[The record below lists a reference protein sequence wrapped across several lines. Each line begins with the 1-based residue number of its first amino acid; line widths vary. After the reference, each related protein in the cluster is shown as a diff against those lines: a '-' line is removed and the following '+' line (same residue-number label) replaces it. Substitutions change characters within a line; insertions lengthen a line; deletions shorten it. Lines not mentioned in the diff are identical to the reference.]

1 MGAIFRLIS
10 EKRVN
15 QKLFQLALTGLK
27 QLAGNDSYSSN
38 TNFLKNSF
46 SGEVKDLIK
55 KIRNVLVSTQ
65 QMKEHEDDPEKFSDL
80 QHTMAQSYSDSPE
93 HRKTWLQEMAR
104 RHRENGNL
112 IEAAMCY
119 AHIAA
124 LVAQILNKNKERN
137 DKN

>member
-1 MGAIFRLIS
+1 
-10 EKRVN
+10 
-15 QKLFQLALTGLK
+15 
-27 QLAGNDSYSSN
+27 
-38 TNFLKNSF
+38 
-46 SGEVKDLIK
+46 
-55 KIRNVLVSTQ
+55 
-65 QMKEHEDDPEKFSDL
+65 MKEHEDDPEKFSDL

-124 LVAQILNKNKERN
+124 LVAQILNKNKERK
-137 DKN
+137 DKIFVYKSSMSRVKNLLS

>member
-1 MGAIFRLIS
+1 
-10 EKRVN
+10 
-15 QKLFQLALTGLK
+15 
-27 QLAGNDSYSSN
+27 
-38 TNFLKNSF
+38 
-46 SGEVKDLIK
+46 
-55 KIRNVLVSTQ
+55 
-65 QMKEHEDDPEKFSDL
+65 MKEHEDDPEKFSDL

-124 LVAQILNKNKERN
+124 LVAQILNKNKDRE
-137 DKN
+137 DKILVYKSNLRKNATLTPTCKVTNLLVAKRSKNLVI